1 MKTTGSASFTVNG
14 FKYFLD
20 YDFPP
25 IGLVHFT
32 RLIRR
37 FSLYKDDPNRSYHD
51 LPVEIGRD
59 ADGNIVFGKGMD
71 SSSRDEVIKEIKK
84 IEDSLAKQADL
95 Y

>member
-1 MKTTGSASFTVNG
+1 METTGSAAFVVNG
-14 FKYFLD
+14 IQYFLF

-25 IGLVHFT
+25 IDLVHFT

-37 FSLYKDDPNRSYHD
+37 FSLYKDDPNKSYHD

-59 ADGNIVFGKGMD
+59 SDGNIVVGKGMD

-84 IEDSLAKQADL
+84 IENSLAKQADL